1 MNKILL
7 VEDNENLGYAL
18 KGYLELRGFELRWA
32 KNGLQGLQFFHKYPF
47 DLCLLDIMMPEKDG
61 FSLAQDIRRK
71 HPRIPLLFLTAKS
84 LKADVLKGF
93 DLGADDYI
101 VKPIDEEEL
110 IARIKAVLRRVEPAK
125 SAALCYP
132 IGIYTFDASKQQ
144 LLGAGKMVQLTEKEA
159 LLLELLCQNE
169 NQLLSRAEVL
179 KNLWNQNDYFTRRS
193 MDVFISRLRK
203 YLAEDPAVQI
213 QNIYG
218 SGFIF
223 KIGDPGNSTPPK
235 G

>member
-18 KGYLELRGFELRWA
+18 KSYLELRGFELRWA
-32 KNGLQGLQFFHKYPF
+32 KNGLQGLQFFQKYPF
-47 DLCLLDIMMPEKDG
+47 DLCLLDVMMPEKDG

-71 HPRIPLLFLTAKS
+71 NARIPLLFLTAKS

-93 DLGADDYI
+93 ALGADDYI

-110 IARIKAVLRRVEPAK
+110 VARINAVLRRAEPEPVVPVT
-125 SAALCYP
+125 YQ
-132 IGIYTFDASKQQ
+132 IGSYTFDVDNLQ
-144 LLGAGKMVQLTEKEA
+144 LQRAGIIVQMTEKEA
-159 LLLELLCQNE
+159 QLLQLLCQHE
-169 NQLLSRAEVL
+169 NKLLSREDVL
-179 KNLWNQNDYFTRRS
+179 KSLWNQNDYFTRRS

-203 YLAEDPAVQI
+203 YLADDPAIQI

-223 KIGDPGNSTPPK
+223 KIGNRDNAKPSK
-235 G
+235 V